1 MRLSLLPTET
11 GIMKK
16 AVTSL
21 TVDAEIVARAKDIIA
36 RSRLPFSVA
45 KLVSTLLGEVFDMIE
60 SPTKSAETK
69 FIDQLRD
76 NIHGRATTGPPAE
89 RELTDEDLEQVAGG
103 SGLDPASIAS
113 QRANAGAFLGK
124 NEINLGDF
132 VRSIV
137 EKALEEREGT
147 SAKAAE
153 PPAPYITKRKPAK
166 K

>member
-45 KLVSTLLGEVFDMIE
+45 KLVSSLLGEVFDLIE
-60 SPTKSAETK
+60 SPTKSAKTQL
-69 FIDQLRD
+69 IDQLRD
-76 NIHGRATTGPPAE
+76 NIHGRGSNVPPSE

-103 SGLDPASIAS
+103 SGLDPSILASP
-113 QRANAGAFLGK
+113 RATPGAFVGK
-124 NEINLGDF
+124 NEISLGDF

-137 EKALEEREGT
+137 DKALEERDGT

-153 PPAPYITKRKPAK
+153 PPPPYITKPKPAK